1 MLCLGLVAVVL
12 SSAVL
17 FPLTYR
23 TPFHGDESGWISA
36 GNYYCNLL
44 SKHDFRWDHWRGSS
58 CGYWGSLQNLQLG
71 KVLIGFPLNSPW
83 SSASSQ
89 PVFFAFYDFDKSFDI
104 NVSDGSVPSQNIL
117 VAARLQSAAFGVLC
131 CLLISSLAYL
141 TNGFVAG
148 AAATILLIMNPLFCT
163 FSTRAM
169 SDVHY
174 NFFLLALTL
183 ALLPLIKG
191 KDANLPGYSCLC
203 GVLAGLACSVKVT
216 GIVLGSCYFLAVL
229 IYRMWLQPFGYKLP
243 IKSLVAFTLSSMMT
257 VYFLNPFFWISTE
270 VFNLPALGQEVSLA
284 ISDAARTPPID
295 FLQTRE
301 LYPQIE
307 NLSHPL
313 EFVQVV
319 LFWNDFLKQLETS
332 PSAQFHG
339 NRLIVLQQELF
350 STHSSFPFEW
360 LLLLAGIC
368 GCLLETIRSALAHRL
383 NSMAV
388 PVVFFMTNY
397 FCLVFFVHINWD
409 RYYLP
414 AEIATQAVCAIGLGS
429 LARLLLSL
437 LHRQTKFRTE

>member
-1 MLCLGLVAVVL
+1 
-12 SSAVL
+12 
-17 FPLTYR
+17 
-23 TPFHGDESGWISA
+23 
-36 GNYYCNLL
+36 
-44 SKHDFRWDHWRGSS
+44 
-58 CGYWGSLQNLQLG
+58 
-71 KVLIGFPLNSPW
+71 
-83 SSASSQ
+83 
-89 PVFFAFYDFDKSFDI
+89 
-104 NVSDGSVPSQNIL
+104 
-117 VAARLQSAAFGVLC
+117 
-131 CLLISSLAYL
+131 
-141 TNGFVAG
+141 
-148 AAATILLIMNPLFCT
+148 
-163 FSTRAM
+163 
-169 SDVHY
+169 
-174 NFFLLALTL
+174 
-183 ALLPLIKG
+183 
-191 KDANLPGYSCLC
+191 
-203 GVLAGLACSVKVT
+203 
-216 GIVLGSCYFLAVL
+216 
-229 IYRMWLQPFGYKLP
+229 
-243 IKSLVAFTLSSMMT
+243 
-257 VYFLNPFFWISTE
+257 